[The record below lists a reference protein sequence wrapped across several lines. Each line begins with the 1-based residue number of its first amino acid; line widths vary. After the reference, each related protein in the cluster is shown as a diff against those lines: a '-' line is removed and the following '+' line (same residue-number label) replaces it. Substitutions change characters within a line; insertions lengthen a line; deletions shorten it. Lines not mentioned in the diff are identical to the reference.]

1 MDVRC
6 RSVELN
12 CRLVKRRCSGKGGRL
27 YDTERNNCT
36 GLRVERSG
44 VEVVYYIC
52 NRLDCAIPK
61 KLSQLKVLA
70 FNTSALRETNILKF
84 PPTKNWRP
92 MIAIE
97 I

>member
-1 MDVRC
+1 MGVRC
-6 RSVELN
+6 RSAELS
-12 CRLVKRRCSGKGGRL
+12 CRWVKRRCSGKGGRL
-27 YDTERNNCT
+27 YDMERNSCT

-44 VEVVYYIC
+44 IEVVNYIC
-52 NRLDCAIPK
+52 NRLDCAIPE
-61 KLSQLKVLA
+61 KLSQLKVPA
-70 FNTSALRETNILKF
+70 FSISAFRETNILKF

>member
-1 MDVRC
+1 MGVRC
-6 RSVELN
+6 RSAELN
-12 CRLVKRRCSGKGGRL
+12 CRLVKRSCSGKAGRL
-27 YDTERNNCT
+27 YDMERNSCT

-52 NRLDCAIPK
+52 NRLDCAIPE
-61 KLSQLKVLA
+61 KLSQSKVLA
-70 FNTSALRETNILKF
+70 FSTSALRETNILKF

-92 MIAIE
+92 MFAIE